1 MYISVFILKEI
12 FRMLVEIYGI
22 IKGLY
27 LGNKLVIVDWLVG
40 CCLVIIIWFYII
52 CICIL
57 LKYFIFLFVYYEI
70 KCF

>member
-12 FRMLVEIYGI
+12 FRVLVEIYGI

-27 LGNKLVIVDWLVG
+27 MGNMVIVDWLVG